1 MARKWER
8 DFSGRVCKSM
18 SDKKLCISTFSAC
31 LQTFLAEGCVW
42 GVLG

>member
-8 DFSGRVCKSM
+8 DFSGRVCKSI
-18 SDKKLCISTFSAC
+18 SDKKLWISTFSAC